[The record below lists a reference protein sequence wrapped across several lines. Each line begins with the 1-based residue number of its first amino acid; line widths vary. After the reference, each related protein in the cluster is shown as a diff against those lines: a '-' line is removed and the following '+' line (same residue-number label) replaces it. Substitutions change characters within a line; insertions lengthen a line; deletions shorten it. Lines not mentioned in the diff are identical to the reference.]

1 MLVECETCL
10 AKVQVEIVGSYIR
23 QFEPDWMYNTLFSLC
38 KCPLCLNPIL
48 IEQELDFPP
57 FEQDPDWGNPK
68 IIYPHNSFHINP
80 VIPQSLNKSLL
91 ESIKCFKAGALT
103 ASIIMS
109 RKTLEAFCI
118 EKGIKEKNLSLSMI
132 KLKEK
137 GIINEQIYEWADGLR
152 LVGNKAAHEF
162 ETGFEHVDAKDV
174 LDFTIAILDFTYS
187 FKDKFEKFKKRV
199 NQTNEPTSTSRT

>member
-1 MLVECETCL
+1 M
-10 AKVQVEIVGSYIR
+10 
-23 QFEPDWMYNTLFSLC
+23 
-38 KCPLCLNPIL
+38 

-57 FEQDPDWGNPK
+57 FEQDPEWGNPK

-80 VIPQSLNKSLL
+80 VIPQSLNRSLL

-118 EKGIKEKNLSLSMI
+118 EKGIKENNLALSI
-132 KLKEK
+132 KKLKEE
-137 GIINEQIYEWADGLR
+137 GIINDQIYEWANGLR
-152 LVGNKAAHEF
+152 LAGNKAAHGF
-162 ETGFEHVDAKDV
+162 DTDFEHLDAKDV

-187 FKDKFEKFKKRV
+187 FKDKFEKFKIRV
-199 NQTNEPTSTSRT
+199 NQTDELMSTTRTE